1 LPTGILVDRHVEA
14 GLARQQHRLGLHFAA
29 RRIPP
34 ELCPQ
39 GRSDDDGHAIGHLA
53 AAAPGLA
60 IFQSDDTVLM
70 IRLLRTMAGLP
81 MLIISPIGFFRTMRN
96 CGPASMT

>member
-1 LPTGILVDRHVEA
+1 M
-14 GLARQQHRLGLHFAA
+14 RQAHCAWFAA
-29 RRIPP
+29 
-34 ELCPQ
+34 
-39 GRSDDDGHAIGHLA
+39 GR
-53 AAAPGLA
+53 A

-81 MLIISPIGFFRTMRN
+81 MLIISPIEFFRMMRN